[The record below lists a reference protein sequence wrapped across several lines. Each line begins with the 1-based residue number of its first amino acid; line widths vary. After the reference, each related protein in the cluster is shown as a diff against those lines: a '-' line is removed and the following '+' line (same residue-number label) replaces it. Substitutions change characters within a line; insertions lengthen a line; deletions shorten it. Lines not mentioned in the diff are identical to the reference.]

1 MTETSANP
9 DRLHDPDRL
18 AEIVALDLLAVE
30 GDEVLEEIVARAA
43 ELLNSPMAMVSVV
56 LDEAQ
61 LVAAHH
67 GPLGWVAEAGGHPA
81 EWSFCANTIRSG
93 QPFVV
98 EDAATHPLTRDNPLV
113 TIDGARSY
121 AGIPLLTS
129 RGQPVGSLC
138 VIGAVPRAFSAEE
151 LAELQR
157 LAERVMERLEARRE
171 AE

>member
-1 MTETSANP
+1 MTEARRE
-9 DRLHDPDRL
+9 DRLYDPHRL
-18 AEIVALDLLAVE
+18 AEIAELDLLRPE
-30 GDEVLEEIVARAA
+30 GDEVLDEIVARAA

-81 EWSFCANTIRSG
+81 EWSFCANTIRTG

-98 EDAATHPLTRDNPLV
+98 EDATVHPDTRDNPLV
-113 TIDGARSY
+113 TVDGAGSY
-121 AGIPLLTS
+121 AGIPLVTS

-138 VIGAVPRAFSAEE
+138 VIGAVPRRFSPEDLE
-151 LAELQR
+151 ELQR
-157 LAERVMERLEARRE
+157 LAEQVMQRLEERRQP
-171 AE
+171 